1 MVALLLMSDLHH
13 VRVNEAWMKLS
24 FWVVLLG
31 ALSASAVAQSTPVGL
46 WKTIDDRTGHD
57 KSQIRIVED
66 HGVLVGK
73 VEKLLDPDTKPGAIC
88 DLCTDDRKDK
98 PVLGM
103 TVIRNVKRSEKDP
116 AVWDGGDILDPKN
129 GNVYRVRMTPLESG
143 KKLEVRGYIGAPVFG
158 RTQTWVRIE

>member
-1 MVALLLMSDLHH
+1 
-13 VRVNEAWMKLS
+13 MKLS

-46 WKTIDDRTGHD
+46 WKTIDDHTGHD

-73 VEKLLDPDTKPGAIC
+73 VEKLLDPDTKPGAVC
-88 DLCTDDRKDK
+88 DLCTDERKDK

-103 TVIRNVKRSEKDP
+103 TVIRNVKRSDKDP

-158 RTQTWVRIE
+158 RTQTWIRIE